1 MTTPP
6 PYPQTTGYEPC
17 AITDPELFF
26 PERTNNFIKI
36 TETAKA
42 LCRTCDIQSACLNY
56 AVHTDVEGIW
66 GGTDEKERK
75 AIQKQKGIEPYR
87 FVKLISLLLDKM
99 SNAHTTRKKGSESNE
114 SDNDDNWKSSGRPGT

>member
-1 MTTPP
+1 MTSPP

-87 FVKLISLLLDKM
+87 FVKLTSLLLDKM